1 MANSRKV
8 VIEGIK
14 PYGLVIAKKLA
25 NRKDYV
31 VLVDKDE
38 KLCKDTSNS
47 LDGILFLEGEIKKDV
62 LNKNSTTEFDV
73 FIAASKNDGDNLISC
88 LYVKNHYKKVDKI
101 LSIVQDEESEEAF
114 TKEGILTANPER
126 AAAKILLRYM
136 AGDPK
141 LTERITSTGE
151 TELMPIEIEPGS
163 MLEGK
168 NISTIPL
175 KLYKDYTIVGVCR
188 EKNKEGE
195 RIIMA
200 DENHILEAGDILQLH
215 IHPRDHKKV
224 EQYIKK

>member
-1 MANSRKV
+1 MASSRKI
-8 VIEGIK
+8 VIEGIN
-14 PYGLVIAKKLA
+14 PYGLVIAKRLA

-73 FIAASKNDGDNLISC
+73 FIAARDNDGENLISC
-88 LYVKNHYKKVDKI
+88 LYVKNHHKKVDKI
-101 LSIVQDEESEEAF
+101 MSIVQDEESEEAF
-114 TKEGILTANPER
+114 TKNGILTVNPER

-141 LTERITSTGE
+141 LTERITSAGE
-151 TELMPIEIEPGS
+151 SELMPIEIEPGS

-175 KLYKDYTIVGVCR
+175 KIHKDYNIVGVYR

-195 RIIMA
+195 RTIMA
-200 DENHILEAGDILQLH
+200 DKDFILEAGDILQLH
-215 IHPRDHKKV
+215 IHPRDHKKL

>member
-1 MANSRKV
+1 MANSRKI
-8 VIEGIK
+8 VIEGIN
-14 PYGLVIAKKLA
+14 PYGLVIAKRLV

-31 VLVDKDE
+31 VIVDKDE

-141 LTERITSTGE
+141 LTERITSAGE
-151 TELMPIEIEPGS
+151 SELMPIEIEPGS

-168 NISTIPL
+168 KISTIPL
-175 KLYKDYTIVGVCR
+175 KIYKDYTIVGVYR

-195 RIIMA
+195 RSIMA
-200 DENHILEAGDILQLH
+200 DENCILETGDILQLH

-224 EQYIKK
+224 EQYIRK

>member
-1 MANSRKV
+1 MANSRKI
-8 VIEGIK
+8 VIEGIN
-14 PYGLVIAKKLA
+14 PYGLVIAKRLA

-31 VLVDKDE
+31 VIVDKDE

-141 LTERITSTGE
+141 LTERITSAGE
-151 TELMPIEIEPGS
+151 SELMPIEIEPSS

-168 NISTIPL
+168 KISTIPL
-175 KLYKDYTIVGVCR
+175 KIHKDYNIVGVYR

-195 RIIMA
+195 RSIMA
-200 DENHILEAGDILQLH
+200 DENCILEAEDIFQLH

-224 EQYIKK
+224 EHYIKK